1 MIKKA
6 LIVDD
11 DRKLQEALKE
21 YLEEDEFKVTSLYD
35 GLECLDAIAAEL
47 PDIVILDIMLP
58 GCSGLDVMRKIKE
71 KYNLPVLLLTAKGDE
86 TDRIVGLE
94 LGADDYLPKPFNPR
108 ELVARIRAVMRR
120 NYLDSGD
127 RSKASDEMLVIS
139 DNLVLNKAKQ
149 CVNVDGEE
157 VELTLTE
164 YKILEVMVRNR
175 NIILSRDRLMNLA
188 MGKDFMAFDRAI
200 DVHVSKLRA
209 KLGTGDEASSYIK
222 TVRGTGY
229 MLVAKT

>member
-11 DRKLQEALKE
+11 DWKLQEALKE
-21 YLEEDEFKVTSLYD
+21 YLEEDEFKVTSLHD
-35 GLECLDAIAAEL
+35 GLNCLDAIGSDV

-58 GCSGLDVMRKIKE
+58 GCSGLDVMRKIK
-71 KYNLPVLLLTAKGDE
+71 KRYNLPVLLLTAKGDE

-108 ELVARIRAVMRR
+108 ELVARMRAVMRR
-120 NYLDSGD
+120 NVFDNVDDAGEP
-127 RSKASDEMLVIS
+127 DETLIEVEDLI
-139 DNLVLNKAKQ
+139 LNKAKQ
-149 CVNVDGEE
+149 SVFVGPRE

-164 YKILEVMVRNR
+164 YKILEVMMRNR
-175 NIILSRDRLMNLA
+175 NIILSRDRLMSLA
-188 MGKDFMAFDRAI
+188 MGKEFMAYDRVI

-209 KLGTGDEASSYIK
+209 KLRVEPDAPHYIK

-229 MLVAKT
+229 MFEV